1 MFYALFGVFAFQTV
15 LTNANVTIFEKSV
28 LAFQEWTG
36 KSRDP
41 AVTSA
46 QHRQVQVE
54 SNRSTALANKLIE
67 IDTGKLRS
75 CVLDA
80 FKKAGE
86 RLIEDSKDYQ
96 QKCPGRREIYVAL
109 AFSRTFPDRAA
120 SCVKQEK
127 SKFG

>member
-1 MFYALFGVFAFQTV
+1 
-15 LTNANVTIFEKSV
+15 
-28 LAFQEWTG
+28 
-36 KSRDP
+36 
-41 AVTSA
+41 
-46 QHRQVQVE
+46 
-54 SNRSTALANKLIE
+54 
-67 IDTGKLRS
+67 
-75 CVLDA
+75 VLDA

-96 QKCPGRREIYVAL
+96 QKCRADAKFYVAL